1 MRSRHIACALALVCV
16 FAPLLVA
23 AMSQNAAGNKE
34 DLLVHFWRTLDVN
47 ADQQVSAAELYSY
60 FTKVYTHPAKNEQVR
75 G

>member
-1 MRSRHIACALALVCV
+1 MRSRHIACVLALVCV

-23 AMSQNAAGNKE
+23 AVSHDEAGKKE

-47 ADQQVSAAELYSY
+47 ADQKVSATELYTY